1 MAFAL
6 MFSLLPGVASYG
18 FIVSTWAQS
27 RGWLCHDFVGPL
39 ACLAIQQHKKTFCFT
54 YALLHDKLK
63 YIYIY
68 LSIYIYICSM
78 ISYII
83 QM

>member
-1 MAFAL
+1 MAFVL
-6 MFSLLPGVASYG
+6 MFSLLPGVVSYG

-39 ACLAIQQHKKTFCFT
+39 ACLAIQQHKKMFCFI
-54 YALLHDKLK
+54 YALLHYKLK

-68 LSIYIYICSM
+68 ISIYIYIYSM